1 SRRAPLPRRL
11 RRSIVLPALTV
22 RRRIAPSRRLVL
34 VAGSAALT
42 LAAVLASLNGA
53 TSAAPAPRLADQLR
67 PATWAMNI
75 PAAWLASPTPPL
87 RVGDTIDVLAIRTGD
102 KGYVLP
108 VAYGV
113 MVLGVSERG
122 LVLEVD
128 ETDASAIATARGGGM
143 LLVALLRS
151 TR

>member
-1 SRRAPLPRRL
+1 MF
-11 RRSIVLPALTV
+11 PALTV
-22 RRRIAPSRRLVL
+22 KRRIASPRRIVL
-34 VAGSAALT
+34 FAGSAVFAC
-42 LAAVLASLNGA
+42 AAVLLSMTGA
-53 TSAAPAPRLADQLR
+53 TTSPTAASLADQLR
-67 PATWAMNI
+67 PATWAMNV
-75 PAAWLASPTPPL
+75 PAAWLGSPAPPI
-87 RVGDTIDVLAIRTGD
+87 RVGDTIDLLAMRTGD
-102 KGYVLP
+102 KAYVLP

-143 LLVALLRS
+143 FLVVLLRS